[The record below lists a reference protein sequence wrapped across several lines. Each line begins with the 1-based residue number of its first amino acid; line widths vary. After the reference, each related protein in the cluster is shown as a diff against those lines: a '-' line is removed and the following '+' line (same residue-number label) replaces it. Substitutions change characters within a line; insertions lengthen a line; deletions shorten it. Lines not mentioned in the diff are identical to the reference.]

1 MLLDK
6 VFPPDIRIAK
16 EARTLLSA
24 GHQVFLLSRGNNDLP
39 SEELIDGI
47 RVFRKNESRKLPKK
61 AWDFFQ
67 FLAFFVHPFWE
78 NALREAAIRCQAEVI
93 HVHDLPLVPTGLNI
107 ARKQSIPL
115 IADLH
120 ENYPEAIKAYPPSWK
135 AKLVKP
141 IMLKRWKQVEKTSVR
156 QADRIISVVD
166 EAREHYITDCGVP
179 AEKVTVVMNTEDLDY
194 FYWLPVHEGIIKRYE
209 HYFVISYI
217 GGFGRHRGIETA
229 ILAMPKILTEINN
242 ARLII
247 VGAGVNETEL
257 RELARKKGLDNAVEF
272 TGRQSFA
279 LVPSYIVASKVCL
292 VPHIASGH
300 TNTTI
305 PHKLFQYMAM
315 GKPVVVS
322 SAKPLARIVQETGA
336 GLVYPS
342 GDAEVL
348 ARAVISI
355 YQDKKLAARFGDA
368 GRRAVKEKY
377 HWSVEGEK
385 LVNLY
390 RDLGKATR

>member
-6 VFPPDIRIAK
+6 VFPPDIRVDK

-24 GHQVFLLSRGNNDLP
+24 GHQVFLLSRRINDLP
-39 SEELIDGI
+39 SEELIDGT
-47 RVFRKNESRKLPKK
+47 RVVRKNESRKLPKK

-78 NALREAAIRCQAEVI
+78 NALREAAIRCQAEAI
-93 HVHDLPLVPTGLNI
+93 HVHDLPLVKTGLSI
-107 ARKQSIPL
+107 ARKLSIPL

-135 AKLVKP
+135 AKLIKP

-166 EAREHYITDCGVP
+166 EARQHYVSNCGIP

-194 FYWLPVHEGIIKRYE
+194 FYSLPIQEEIIKQYE
-209 HYFVISYI
+209 PYFTISYI

-229 ILAMPKILTEINN
+229 ISAMPEILSEIRN
-242 ARLII
+242 ARLIL
-247 VGAGVNETEL
+247 VGSGVNEKEL
-257 RELARKKGLDNAVEF
+257 RELARKKGMDDAVEF
-272 TGRQSFA
+272 TGWQPFN
-279 LVPSYIVASKVCL
+279 LVPSYIVTSKVCL
-292 VPHIASGH
+292 IPHIASGH
-300 TNTTI
+300 TNSTI
-305 PHKLFQYMAM
+305 PHKLFQYLAM

-342 GDAEVL
+342 GDAGAL

-377 HWSVEGEK
+377 NWSMEGEK

-390 RDLGKATR
+390 RDLEKSSK